1 MGGIGRGVRAC
12 VGKAVGRAG
21 GGLWELPVPRSGGRS
36 GKGRRCS
43 AERREREAGAVGEWY
58 RWRCLQARGE
68 WGRVSGTPPEMS
80 YRTRADGGAACAGGG
95 MAMAGEL
102 GVVMIRAGGEVRKK
116 GAVRN
121 VPVFRY
127 GRRAAERPAP

>member
-21 GGLWELPVPRSGGRS
+21 GGLGELPVPRSGGRS

-43 AERREREAGAVGEWY
+43 AERRGRRAGAVGEWH

-68 WGRVSGTPPEMS
+68 WGRVSGTPPETS
-80 YRTRADGGAACAGGG
+80 YRTRADGGTACARGG

-102 GVVMIRAGGEVRKK
+102 GI
-116 GAVRN
+116 AVNR
-121 VPVFRY
+121 VEELVDTKSWV
-127 GRRAAERPAP
+127 